1 MLCVTAGRT
10 MPMIDRSYIYVV
22 IDTAKNNFRKTEYKV
37 TNSVSGD
44 SWVKLKRGE
53 YLFVAHI
60 VPQNAGVAV
69 VRVSEVHHKSF
80 RIHRQ
85 APFHCLWR
93 CLHIVCE
100 TVCAWFVK

>member
-1 MLCVTAGRT
+1 VCHLLSLFVQYKWLELQCVVRVVCPQTCSIRPYPVLPVTCVTAGRT

-53 YLFVAHI
+53 
-60 VPQNAGVAV
+60 
-69 VRVSEVHHKSF
+69 
-80 RIHRQ
+80 
-85 APFHCLWR
+85 
-93 CLHIVCE
+93 
-100 TVCAWFVK
+100 

>member
-1 MLCVTAGRT
+1 

-53 YLFVAHI
+53 Y
-60 VPQNAGVAV
+60 
-69 VRVSEVHHKSF
+69 
-80 RIHRQ
+80 
-85 APFHCLWR
+85 
-93 CLHIVCE
+93 
-100 TVCAWFVK
+100 